1 MGKRGHSLHSKN
13 GNCGNAR
20 RGPPA
25 SFKRPPTR
33 RGVAPFFEGKRM
45 AASAS
50 TASVQSEC
58 LQWSLHALLSPLRL
72 AIDSRAAGVCWFAL
86 REGWLR
92 DHPEAIVAL
101 RAACDHSRLQPC
113 QQLLS
118 WSRRA
123 KDVGTTNC
131 IRPKAALGTATS
143 TAQWSPARREAGV
156 THHVESP
163 SWQCHALLVWPL
175 ALGCATHSG
184 LEGSLEGQ
192 RIDVQTPR
200 RQVLPC

>member
-1 MGKRGHSLHSKN
+1 MGE
-13 GNCGNAR
+13 
-20 RGPPA
+20 
-25 SFKRPPTR
+25 SFLEHVVRWKRPPRALTWQSLKGLKTHVDNAFGTASSR
-33 RGVAPFFEGKRM
+33 DAGMAS
-45 AASAS
+45 AASSSDLSDSAP
-50 TASVQSEC
+50 ASVQSEC

-72 AIDSRAAGVCWFAL
+72 TIDSRAAGACWFAL

-131 IRPKAALGTATS
+131 IRPKVALATATS

-156 THHVESP
+156 TQHVES
-163 SWQCHALLVWPL
+163 SLWQCHALLAWPPGSGL
-175 ALGCATHSG
+175 RYALGT
-184 LEGSLEGQ
+184 
-192 RIDVQTPR
+192 
-200 RQVLPC
+200 